1 MRGPERNRLLQH
13 PARWWIGLHLQSRS
27 SGLSSYVR
35 RPRHRCST
43 SATGLLVR
51 LSARAI
57 TRSSQQFHQAE
68 TSSTTCRSVRRIS
81 GTRHIQH
88 KRRPAGS
95 STRARSSSTRR
106 RRRRRSRAIQ
116 SDSGRRRGVLEETTG
131 SPPERSVLRFQAIHG
146 LLQQRQAHLGPWGGG
161 ELSGRP
167 VHLARLRQGL
177 LRLLCLQCR
186 LLLRTRRFHQRLG
199 RSP

>member
-1 MRGPERNRLLQH
+1 MRGPERDCLLQH
-13 PARWWIGLHLQSRS
+13 PARWRIGLHPQNRN
-27 SGLSSYVR
+27 SGLCYVR

-43 SATGLLVR
+43 SATGLPVR

-57 TRSSQQFHQAE
+57 SRSSQQFRQAE

-81 GTRHIQH
+81 GTHLTRL
-88 KRRPAGS
+88 KRLPAGS
-95 STRARSSSTRR
+95 SIRVRSCSTRR
-106 RRRRRSRAIQ
+106 HKLRRSSGIKT
-116 SDSGRRRGVLEETTG
+116 DSGPDIQVLEGATG
-131 SPPERSVLRFQAIHG
+131 SPPERSVLRFQAIQG

-167 VHLARLRQGL
+167 VHLARHRQGL